1 MRRHQPPSA
10 LPPNDPLSLL
20 RAYDHESN
28 PSRPIRSSPLTASTI
43 HGLPLELTDRL
54 RSFPLF
60 ASAPDSFLVA
70 IGKFLRPQLFQP
82 HEYILTEGDDAKA
95 MYWLVRGSLRV
106 TSRDG
111 ESTYAELKPGAFFGE
126 IGILMDIPRT
136 ATIIAQLRSLVLKL
150 NKEDLQKVLPA
161 FPAVERA
168 IRDEAT
174 ERLSILERLKKERVT
189 LPATSGLRKRSRDF
203 IERDV
208 DMQDVGFQDDSNKRR
223 KSPSPSLAEA
233 AANSVLGSANLT
245 VRQILQ
251 ELPLFAG
258 LPAEIL
264 HFLGVNAQPCSF
276 GPFIDIITQGSQG
289 RDVFFLVRGEV
300 EVVTETPGNK
310 THEVTG
316 KPLPV
321 QRVRARLKPGQY
333 FGEVTSLSL
342 APKRTAT
349 VRSINSVECLRITGQ
364 VLDELWK
371 NWSSSLRQ
379 QVEQEAKRR
388 LKEVEDTDIVLPDAP
403 SAIDALSA
411 LPPEDQWKKSV
422 PTVTFSNTELESAIV
437 RDMSP
442 VAAEPLD
449 PDPFFSIDID
459 NILHGYCWGNA
470 LWYGS
475 RGLCRVWDPLMVI
488 GWFRPPVESHLKP
501 TDLELYNVRTDGW
514 GLISLAASLMVL
526 SRAYARGG
534 INRTYS
540 KAFIAVSIFHHV
552 TTMIGAYQHY
562 KLDTHYTKA
571 MWIGVWVNAFLT
583 AVGGVVM
590 GGLSNDSVA
599 RAKIA

>member
-10 LPPNDPLSLL
+10 LPPNDSLSLL

-233 AANSVLGSANLT
+233 AA
-245 VRQILQ
+245 
-251 ELPLFAG
+251 
-258 LPAEIL
+258 
-264 HFLGVNAQPCSF
+264 
-276 GPFIDIITQGSQG
+276 
-289 RDVFFLVRGEV
+289 
-300 EVVTETPGNK
+300 
-310 THEVTG
+310 
-316 KPLPV
+316 
-321 QRVRARLKPGQY
+321 
-333 FGEVTSLSL
+333 
-342 APKRTAT
+342 
-349 VRSINSVECLRITGQ
+349 
-364 VLDELWK
+364 
-371 NWSSSLRQ
+371 
-379 QVEQEAKRR
+379 
-388 LKEVEDTDIVLPDAP
+388 
-403 SAIDALSA
+403 
-411 LPPEDQWKKSV
+411 
-422 PTVTFSNTELESAIV
+422 
-437 RDMSP
+437 
-442 VAAEPLD
+442 
-449 PDPFFSIDID
+449 
-459 NILHGYCWGNA
+459 
-470 LWYGS
+470 
-475 RGLCRVWDPLMVI
+475 
-488 GWFRPPVESHLKP
+488 
-501 TDLELYNVRTDGW
+501 
-514 GLISLAASLMVL
+514 
-526 SRAYARGG
+526 
-534 INRTYS
+534 
-540 KAFIAVSIFHHV
+540 
-552 TTMIGAYQHY
+552 
-562 KLDTHYTKA
+562 
-571 MWIGVWVNAFLT
+571 
-583 AVGGVVM
+583 
-590 GGLSNDSVA
+590 
-599 RAKIA
+599 

>member
-1 MRRHQPPSA
+1 
-10 LPPNDPLSLL
+10 
-20 RAYDHESN
+20 
-28 PSRPIRSSPLTASTI
+28 
-43 HGLPLELTDRL
+43 
-54 RSFPLF
+54 
-60 ASAPDSFLVA
+60 
-70 IGKFLRPQLFQP
+70 
-82 HEYILTEGDDAKA
+82 

-276 GPFIDIITQGSQG
+276 GPFTDIITQGSQG

-422 PTVTFSNTELESAIV
+422 PTVTFSNTEPGSTIA

-459 NILHGYCWGNA
+459 NLLHGYCWGNA

-514 GLISLAASLMVL
+514 GLISLAGSLIVL

-540 KAFIAVSIFHHV
+540 KAFIAVSIFHHI

-583 AVGGVVM
+583 AVGGVVL

>member
-10 LPPNDPLSLL
+10 LPPNDSLSLL

-276 GPFIDIITQGSQG
+276 GPFTDIITQGSQG

-422 PTVTFSNTELESAIV
+422 PTVTFSNTEPGSTIA

-459 NILHGYCWGNA
+459 N
-470 LWYGS
+470 
-475 RGLCRVWDPLMVI
+475 
-488 GWFRPPVESHLKP
+488 
-501 TDLELYNVRTDGW
+501 
-514 GLISLAASLMVL
+514 
-526 SRAYARGG
+526 
-534 INRTYS
+534 
-540 KAFIAVSIFHHV
+540 
-552 TTMIGAYQHY
+552 
-562 KLDTHYTKA
+562 
-571 MWIGVWVNAFLT
+571 
-583 AVGGVVM
+583 
-590 GGLSNDSVA
+590 
-599 RAKIA
+599 